1 MGYNV
6 SYLCR
11 IKFKFKRRNCIMIR
25 KISSSDYLK
34 RLDNMNGEERQ
45 AYRERVGKWL
55 QDKKTLAVMLRSV
68 EPNAQLQNV
77 PQCST
82 GWNDAEC
89 QAFDEGA
96 VLLTAVIHQAETW
109 LPDMLYVKAAKRCI
123 RRMHEIL
130 KGVCESEAMD
140 IAEKEGKKAADKRGQ
155 NGTGSKSAEHEQT
168 RPEVK
173 LAEKE
178 EPAEIKPAVKTTIKM
193 GGANTAAPD
202 AKSTTVTELQ
212 PVRPKHIDQYVH
224 LLPQKTQ
231 ERAAQVKDLLR
242 ELDETRE
249 KMRLLMEDK
258 TASAADREAWA
269 KKATSIDNKIRKIY
283 DELDAEWNKL
293 VKSGRV
299 VVDDL
304 GNAHVTEAAE
314 TEPQELTSEQR
325 KQRKAL
331 RKWLTD
337 TRYGNGAT
345 REDYVK
351 RWQENF
357 KKFLEYD
364 GEAAYKDEKILAAAK
379 HYGIEINKLK
389 NSVL

>member
-1 MGYNV
+1 
-6 SYLCR
+6 
-11 IKFKFKRRNCIMIR
+11 MIR

-55 QDKKTLAVMLRSV
+55 LDKKTLAVMQRSV

-89 QAFDEGA
+89 KAFDEGA
-96 VLLTAVIHQAETW
+96 VLLTAVMHQAETW
-109 LPDMLYVKAAKRCI
+109 LPDMLYVKSAKRCI

-130 KGVCESEAMD
+130 KGVCESEAME
-140 IAEKEGKKAADKRGQ
+140 IVTKQSADK
-155 NGTGSKSAEHEQT
+155 K
-168 RPEVK
+168 P
-173 LAEKE
+173 KE
-178 EPAEIKPAVKTTIKM
+178 EPAEGTAKATQAVGKGSQTKTTVKM
-193 GGANTAAPD
+193 GGANTVAPD

-231 ERAAQVKDLLR
+231 ERAAQVKDILH
-242 ELDETRE
+242 ELDSSRE
-249 KMRLLMEDK
+249 KMRLLMDDE

-269 KKATSIDNKIRKIY
+269 KKATSIDNKVRKIY
-283 DELDAEWNKL
+283 DELDAEWDKL

-304 GNAHVTEAAE
+304 GNARVVESVGGQVPGSANSQDGSARDLSPDRLT
-314 TEPQELTSEQR
+314 ELTSEQR

-331 RKWLTD
+331 RKWLLD
-337 TRYGNGAT
+337 TRYGKGDKLK
-345 REDYVK
+345 DYQK
-351 RWQENF
+351 RWQDKF
-357 KKFLEYD
+357 KEYAALD
-364 GEAAYKDEKILAAAK
+364 GTAYTDEKILAAAK
-379 HYGIEINKLK
+379 HYEIDITKIK
-389 NSVL
+389 

>member
-1 MGYNV
+1 
-6 SYLCR
+6 
-11 IKFKFKRRNCIMIR
+11 MIR

-45 AYRERVGKWL
+45 VYMERVGKWL
-55 QDKKTLAVMLRSV
+55 LDKKTLAVMLRSV

-89 QAFDEGA
+89 KAFDEGA
-96 VLLTAVIHQAETW
+96 VLLTAVMHQTETW
-109 LPDMLYVKAAKRCI
+109 LPDMLYVKSAKRCI

-130 KGVCESEAMD
+130 KGVCETEAME
-140 IAEKEGKKAADKRGQ
+140 IVTKQSADKKPKEEPVEGTAKATQ
-155 NGTGSKSAEHEQT
+155 AVGTGSQT
-168 RPEVK
+168 
-173 LAEKE
+173 
-178 EPAEIKPAVKTTIKM
+178 KTTVKM
-193 GGANTAAPD
+193 GGANTVAPD

-231 ERAAQVKDLLR
+231 EHAAQVKDLLR

-249 KMRLLMEDK
+249 KMRLLTDDE

-283 DELDAEWNKL
+283 DELDAEWDKL

-304 GNAHVTEAAE
+304 GNAHIVESPAE
-314 TEPQELTSEQR
+314 DAEPQPQELTSEQK

-331 RKWLTD
+331 RKWLLD
-337 TRYGNGAT
+337 TRYGKGDKLK
-345 REDYVK
+345 DYQK
-351 RWQENF
+351 RWQDKF
-357 KKFLEYD
+357 KEYAALD
-364 GEAAYKDEKILAAAK
+364 GTAYTDEKILAAAK
-379 HYGIEINKLK
+379 HYEIDITKIK
-389 NSVL
+389 

>member
-55 QDKKTLAVMLRSV
+55 LDKKTLAVMLRSV
-68 EPNAQLQNV
+68 EPNAQLQNA

-96 VLLTAVIHQAETW
+96 VLLTAVMHQAETW
-109 LPDMLYVKAAKRCI
+109 LPDMLYVKSAKRCI

-130 KGVCESEAMD
+130 KGVCESEAME
-140 IAEKEGKKAADKRGQ
+140 IVTKQSADK
-155 NGTGSKSAEHEQT
+155 
-168 RPEVK
+168 K
-173 LAEKE
+173 LKE
-178 EPAEIKPAVKTTIKM
+178 EPAEGTAKATQAVGKGSQTKTTIKM
-193 GGANTAAPD
+193 GGANTVAPD

-231 ERAAQVKDLLR
+231 ERAAQVKDLLH
-242 ELDETRE
+242 ELDSSRE
-249 KMRLLMEDK
+249 KMRLLMDDE

-283 DELDAEWNKL
+283 DELDAEWDKL

-304 GNAHVTEAAE
+304 GNARVVESVGGQVPGSANSQDGSARDLSPDRLT
-314 TEPQELTSEQR
+314 ELTSEQR

-331 RKWLTD
+331 RKWLLD
-337 TRYGNGAT
+337 TRYGKGDKLK
-345 REDYVK
+345 DYQK
-351 RWQENF
+351 RWQEKF
-357 KKFLEYD
+357 KEYAALD
-364 GEAAYKDEKILAAAK
+364 GTAYTDEKILAAAK
-379 HYGIEINKLK
+379 HYGIEIKK
-389 NSVL
+389 

>member
-1 MGYNV
+1 
-6 SYLCR
+6 
-11 IKFKFKRRNCIMIR
+11 MIR

-55 QDKKTLAVMLRSV
+55 LDKKTLAVMLRSI

-140 IAEKEGKKAADKRGQ
+140 IAVKEGKKAACKREESGA
-155 NGTGSKSAEHEQT
+155 GTSSTEREQA

-173 LAEKE
+173 PAERKDTANKKPKE
-178 EPAEIKPAVKTTIKM
+178 ESAEGATKATQAVGEGSQTK
-193 GGANTAAPD
+193 
-202 AKSTTVTELQ
+202 TVTELK

-231 ERAAQVKDLLR
+231 ERAAQVKDLLH
-242 ELDETRE
+242 ELDCSRE
-249 KMRLLMEDK
+249 KMRLLMDDE

-269 KKATSIDNKIRKIY
+269 KKATSIDNKVRKIY
-283 DELDAEWNKL
+283 DELDAEWDKL

-304 GNAHVTEAAE
+304 GNAHIVESPAE
-314 TEPQELTSEQR
+314 DAEPQPQELTSEQK

-331 RKWLTD
+331 RKWLLD
-337 TRYGNGAT
+337 TRYGKGDKLK
-345 REDYVK
+345 DYQK
-351 RWQENF
+351 RWQEKF
-357 KKFLEYD
+357 KEYAALD
-364 GEAAYKDEKILAAAK
+364 GTAYTDEKILAAAK
-379 HYGIEINKLK
+379 HYEIDITKIK
-389 NSVL
+389 

>member
-45 AYRERVGKWL
+45 ADRERVGKWL
-55 QDKKTLAVMLRSV
+55 RDKKTLAVMLRSV

-96 VLLTAVIHQAETW
+96 VLLTAVVHQAETW

-140 IAEKEGKKAADKRGQ
+140 IAVKEGKKAAGKREQ
-155 NGTGSKSAEHEQT
+155 NETGSKSAEHEQT

-173 LAEKE
+173 PAEKK
-178 EPAEIKPAVKTTIKM
+178 EPAENKPAVKTTVKM
-193 GGANTAAPD
+193 GGANTVAPD
-202 AKSTTVTELQ
+202 AKSTTVTKLQ

-283 DELDAEWNKL
+283 DELDAEWDKL

-304 GNAHVTEAAE
+304 GNAHIVESPAE
-314 TEPQELTSEQR
+314 DAEPQPQELTSEQK

-331 RKWLTD
+331 RKWLLD
-337 TRYGNGAT
+337 TRYGKGDKLK
-345 REDYVK
+345 DYQK
-351 RWQENF
+351 RWQEKF
-357 KKFLEYD
+357 KEYAALD
-364 GEAAYKDEKILAAAK
+364 GTAYTDEKILAAAK
-379 HYGIEINKLK
+379 HYKIDITKIK
-389 NSVL
+389 

>member
-1 MGYNV
+1 
-6 SYLCR
+6 
-11 IKFKFKRRNCIMIR
+11 MIR

-45 AYRERVGKWL
+45 EYLERVGKWL

-130 KGVCESEAMD
+130 KGVTMTGDRPLIVRKGNGVRHVGDRGGLKPEPAKGLSPD
-140 IAEKEGKKAADKRGQ
+140 SNAEK
-155 NGTGSKSAEHEQT
+155 KS
-168 RPEVK
+168 
-173 LAEKE
+173 
-178 EPAEIKPAVKTTIKM
+178 AVKTTIKM
-193 GGANTAAPD
+193 GGANTVAPD

-304 GNAHVTEAAE
+304 GNAHIVESPAE
-314 TEPQELTSEQR
+314 DAEPQPQELTSEQK

-331 RKWLTD
+331 RKWLLD
-337 TRYGNGAT
+337 TRYGKGDKLK
-345 REDYVK
+345 DYQK
-351 RWQENF
+351 RWQDKF
-357 KKFLEYD
+357 KEYAALD
-364 GEAAYKDEKILAAAK
+364 GTAYTDEKILAAAK
-379 HYGIEINKLK
+379 HYEIDITKIK
-389 NSVL
+389 